1 MSNHLLEKL
10 EEKIDNVIETI
21 EMLRIEIE
29 DLELKNK
36 TLIEEN
42 TGLKGRQSQ
51 WEQGLNKLL
60 NKLDNNL
67 SEGSQS
73 EIKRLEMY
81 EREVTDV

>member
-21 EMLRIEIE
+21 EMLRMEIE

-51 WEQGLNKLL
+51 WEQGLSKLL

-67 SEGSQS
+67 SEDSQS
-73 EIKRLEMY
+73 ETRRVEMF
-81 EREVTDV
+81 EREAADA